1 MKFKSIVLFLFMGLT
16 LVNCKNEGNP
26 SGTESQE
33 TQAEAPKNVFTVT
46 LDVVVKKDD
55 DFCVLYTEDGTLDFK
70 EGVWKVVKGSDTQQT
85 IEFQLPEDVVPTQL
99 RLEFGINK
107 EQETMIVNGFS
118 MSYLDKTFRASG
130 ENFYLY
136 FTPDISKTIFDEKK
150 RTVDAVIKDGVR
162 QFPSFYPNV
171 GPVSEEISKLVK

>member
-1 MKFKSIVLFLFMGLT
+1 MKFKSIVLFLLMGLT
-16 LVNCKNEGNP
+16 LVNCKND
-26 SGTESQE
+26 SKSSSTENQ
-33 TQAEAPKNVFTVT
+33 QAEAPKKGFTVT
-46 LDVVVKKDD
+46 LDVIVKKDD

-85 IEFQLPEDVVPTQL
+85 IEFELPEDVVPTQL
-99 RLEFGINK
+99 RLEFGISK

-118 MSYLDKTFRASG
+118 MSYLGKTFRASG

-150 RTVDAVIKDGVR
+150 RTVDAVVKNGER